1 MFKFILREPHLP
13 KPKCAKRNDK
23 NSDPFRTMQGP
34 AGQKT
39 ARRNICCPAADAERL
54 SSRFLAH
61 FPDESV
67 VIKMEQRRS
76 GHHTS
81 EHAFDCVDADV
92 RFEIAQGHVGE
103 DQAHIKTNQ
112 RATAPEYKTHKTADR
127 AICLNPFAIVNPNQG
142 EVLDIVKYFEQGN
155 ADENAGHDVVAVPPK
170 RNTRDKEHQLY
181 RTWSLPADPHPDKIC
196 QK

>member
-1 MFKFILREPHLP
+1 MFKLILREPHLP

-67 VIKMEQRRS
+67 VIKMEQRGS
-76 GHHTS
+76 GHYTS
-81 EHAFDCVDADV
+81 EDAFDYGDIDARLKIPQRPVGKD
-92 RFEIAQGHVGE
+92 QPHV
-103 DQAHIKTNQ
+103 
-112 RATAPEYKTHKTADR
+112 KTHQRTAAPKHEAQNPADR
-127 AICLNPFAIVNPNQG
+127 AVGLNPFAIIDPNQR
-142 EVLDIVKYFEQGN
+142 EVLDVVKYF
-155 ADENAGHDVVAVPPK
+155 
-170 RNTRDKEHQLY
+170 
-181 RTWSLPADPHPDKIC
+181 
-196 QK
+196 

>member
-1 MFKFILREPHLP
+1 MCKFILREPHLA

-23 NSDPFRTMQGP
+23 NSDPFRAMQGP

-76 GHHTS
+76 GHYTS
-81 EHAFDCVDADV
+81 EDAFDYVDIDA
-92 RFEIAQGHVGE
+92 RLEITQRPVGE
-103 DQAHIKTNQ
+103 DQAHVKPHQ
-112 RATAPEYKTHKTADR
+112 RTAA
-127 AICLNPFAIVNPNQG
+127 
-142 EVLDIVKYFEQGN
+142 
-155 ADENAGHDVVAVPPK
+155 
-170 RNTRDKEHQLY
+170 
-181 RTWSLPADPHPDKIC
+181 PANEAH
-196 QK
+196 